1 MTTLDLDRMLDRI
14 KDRQWALAD
23 FDWDSPGAERIS
35 DEQRP
40 SLGAFMADLVWIEQ
54 VGARG
59 FAALSRQTDDPT
71 LAEIYRWFHAEEQRH
86 ANAELA
92 LMRRWD
98 MVEPGEVPRPN
109 NNIRL
114 VFNWLDRFGD
124 ELPIGVLGSVIPLLE
139 VALDGAL
146 LKFLL
151 DEVHDPLCHAVF
163 ERINNDESRHLAVDF
178 HVLGLLGEQA
188 AAHETSTTTVLWR
201 TLTNPGVVTSL
212 PIAIPL
218 FTKMRNNLVA
228 MGLDEQRLYDAVAR
242 YGQLAAR
249 DGDATRNPSF
259 RVLSQYGDLVVDEDG
274 WFQQLAEVLVA
285 ITDGIP
291 KPLLGRPPS
300 WTRALTYEPVA

>member
-1 MTTLDLDRMLDRI
+1 MTLDLDRMLVRI
-14 KDRQWALAD
+14 KHRQWALAD
-23 FDWDSPGAERIS
+23 FDWDAPGAEQIT
-35 DEQRP
+35 DDQRP
-40 SLGAFMADLVWIEQ
+40 SLTAFMADLVWIEQ

-59 FAALSRQTDDPT
+59 FSALSRQTDDPV

-92 LMRRWD
+92 LMRRWGMLD
-98 MVEPGEVPRPN
+98 DGRVPEPN

-124 ELPIGVLGSVIPLLE
+124 DLPIGVLGSVIPLLE

-151 DEVHDPLCHAVF
+151 DEVSDPLCHEVF

-178 HVLGLLGEQA
+178 DVLGQLGGGSSED
-188 AAHETSTTTVLWR
+188 TVR
-201 TLTNPGVVTSL
+201 TLLRSLRNPGVLTSI

-218 FTKMRNNLVA
+218 FAKMRNNLVE
-228 MGLDEQRLYDAVAR
+228 MGLDESRLYASIER

-249 DGDATRNPSF
+249 DGDAAENPTFRLLRN
-259 RVLSQYGDLVVDEDG
+259 YGELVVDEDS
-274 WFQQLAEVLVA
+274 WIQQLTALLIT
-285 ITDGIP
+285 ITDRIP
-291 KPLLGRPPS
+291 KRALGPPPT
-300 WTRALTYEPVA
+300 WTRELTYEPVA

>member
-1 MTTLDLDRMLDRI
+1 MTLDLDKMLERI
-14 KDRQWALAD
+14 QSRQWALAD
-23 FDWDSPGAERIS
+23 FDWEAPGAEAIT

-40 SLGAFMADLVWIEQ
+40 SLAAFMADLVWIEQ

-92 LMRRWD
+92 LMKRWGMLD
-98 MVEPGEVPRPN
+98 GDEVPRPN

-114 VFNWLDRFGD
+114 VITWLDRFADG
-124 ELPIGVLGSVIPLLE
+124 LPLGVLGSVIPLLE

-178 HVLGLLGEQA
+178 HVLAMLGERA
-188 AAHETSTTTVLWR
+188 GDASALRLLRSLA
-201 TLTNPGVVTSL
+201 NPGVLTGV
-212 PIAIPL
+212 PIALPL
-218 FTKMRNNLVA
+218 LTKMRNNLVEV
-228 MGLDEQRLYDAVAR
+228 GLGEERLHAAVER
-242 YGQLAAR
+242 FGQLAGR
-249 DGDATRNPSF
+249 DGRANQNRSYGVLHHYSDAIVDDTSWIHA
-259 RVLSQYGDLVVDEDG
+259 LS
-274 WFQQLAEVLVA
+274 EVLVTL
-285 ITDGIP
+285 TDSIP
-291 KPLLGRPPS
+291 SRALGRPPS
-300 WTRALTYEPVA
+300 WVSELTHEPVA

>member
-1 MTTLDLDRMLDRI
+1 MPLDLAKMLDRI
-14 KDRQWALAD
+14 QERQWALAD
-23 FDWDSPGAERIS
+23 FDWDAPGAERVT

-40 SLGAFMADLVWIEQ
+40 SLAAFMADLVWIEQ

-59 FAALSRQTDDPT
+59 FAALSRQAKDPT
-71 LAEIYRWFHAEEQRH
+71 LSEIYRWFHAEEQRH

-92 LMRRWD
+92 LMRRWGMLD
-98 MVEPGEVPRPN
+98 GDTVPAPN

-124 ELPIGVLGSVIPLLE
+124 GLPMGVLGSVIPLLE

-151 DEVHDPLCHAVF
+151 EEVHDPLCHEVF

-178 HVLGLLGEQA
+178 HVLGLLGASSGGSNQLRA
-188 AAHETSTTTVLWR
+188 SLKG
-201 TLTNPGVVTSL
+201 LTNPGVLTSL

-218 FTKMRNNLVA
+218 FRKVRDNLVA
-228 MGLDEQRLYDAVAR
+228 MGLDDTRLYASIER

-249 DGDATRNPSF
+249 NGDAVRNPAY
-259 RVLSQYGDLVVDEDG
+259 RVLRHYGGLIVDEDS
-274 WFQQLAEVLVA
+274 WLQHLAGVLVA
-285 ITDGIP
+285 ITDAVP
-291 KPLLGRPPS
+291 KQALGRPPS
-300 WTRALTYEPVA
+300 WTRELTYEPVVA